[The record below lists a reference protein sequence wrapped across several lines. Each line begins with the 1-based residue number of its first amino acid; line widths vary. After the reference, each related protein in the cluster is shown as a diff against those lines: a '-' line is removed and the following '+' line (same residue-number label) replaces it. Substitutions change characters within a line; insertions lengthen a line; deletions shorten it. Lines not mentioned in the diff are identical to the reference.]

1 MLARNNVRIET
12 NTELIPI
19 TNIIRKIR
27 NCIEFFKSINWNID
41 VIKPDSYD
49 NWNHIDRK
57 MKEEKLISFYYF
69 AKSLWN

>member
-12 NTELIPI
+12 NTGLVPI
-19 TNIIRKIR
+19 TNIIRKIC

-41 VIKPDSYD
+41 VIKSDSYD